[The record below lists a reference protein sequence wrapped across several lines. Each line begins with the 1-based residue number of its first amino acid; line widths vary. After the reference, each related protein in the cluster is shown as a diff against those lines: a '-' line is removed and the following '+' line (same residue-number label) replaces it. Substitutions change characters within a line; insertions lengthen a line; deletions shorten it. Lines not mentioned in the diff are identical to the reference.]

1 MMLLTFSHPT
11 MLLLNVAHLPFNV
24 SHFIILL
31 VGTFVWFLW
40 VIVGAVLC
48 FSFER
53 ECDEVAVSIVD
64 GIKVFDIWHSCNV
77 FLRLAQMS
85 ISIVCLLGAIY
96 HSYYSSYFI
105 LDYFIHD

>member
-1 MMLLTFSHPT
+1 MF
-11 MLLLNVAHLPFNV
+11 LLNVAHLPFNV
-24 SHFIILL
+24 SHFLILL

-53 ECDEVAVSIVD
+53 ECDEVAVRIVD
-64 GIKVFDIWHSCNV
+64 GIEVFDIWHSCNI
-77 FLRLAQMS
+77 FLRLTQLS

-96 HSYYSSYFI
+96 HSYFSSYFI
-105 LDYFIHD
+105 LDDFIYEY